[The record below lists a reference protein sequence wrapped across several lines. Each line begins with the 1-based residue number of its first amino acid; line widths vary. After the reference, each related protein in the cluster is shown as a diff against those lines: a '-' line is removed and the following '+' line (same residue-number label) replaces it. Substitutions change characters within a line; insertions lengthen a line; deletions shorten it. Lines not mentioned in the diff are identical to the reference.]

1 MGLAIIVGFLGLFV
15 WGVPVVYAV
24 LIPSIAYVLIE
35 GLPPTLLASR
45 VVYALDSFPLVAVPL
60 FIFVG
65 HLMNLAGITD
75 RIFRFAAVIA
85 SRLHGGLAQVNIVA
99 SLIFSGISGAA
110 LADVAGLGRVEI
122 KAMRERGF
130 DAPFSAAVT
139 ASSALIGPIFPP
151 SIPLIVY
158 GSVTSV
164 SIIQLLM
171 AGILPAIFCTVALMI
186 AAAWVAMRR
195 GYPRAERWP
204 TLREV
209 NASLWPAMPAL
220 LAPFLLIAGML
231 VGIFTP
237 TEAAAVAAVYVLAIG
252 FFVYREMTL
261 AHVVES
267 ALLTARNTSSILVI
281 VAAAAMFG
289 WILAIEQ
296 IPQAFGAAIAG
307 LSDDRIVLLL
317 LVNLIFFIAGMF
329 LDSTTATLLIVP
341 IIAPPVVAAG
351 VDPVHLGLIVVFN
364 LMIGLLTPPMGL
376 ALFLIADIAQIS
388 MRQLL
393 VALVPFYVPLLA
405 TLGLITF
412 WEGLVLAIPG
422 MIR

>member
-110 LADVAGLGRVEI
+110 LADIAGLGRVEI